1 MSASRSSRSS
11 KSRSVVRSFNARN
24 KPSPAIAASRPPW
37 IFDGIDYGP
46 ARAAVRDLA
55 NWALDIAEKSLDDW
69 PAARLHV
76 RKTRRFIDARI
87 GGKRSNAASLEDLEF
102 TATLLTRIFDED
114 LGLGLSEVLT
124 ILDSISLPVDAVP
137 VQRRA
142 ARVPVLVSLRAT
154 PQTIANGPM
163 QTSPAA
169 RVPPLRFCDD
179 CAYVHEH
186 GDHVRHR
193 NAA

>member
-1 MSASRSSRSS
+1 MSAYRSPRST
-11 KSRSVVRSFNARN
+11 KSLRVVRSSNKRN
-24 KPSPAIAASRPPW
+24 KPSAAVAASRAPW

-55 NWALDIAEKSLDDW
+55 NWALDIAEKSHDDW
-69 PAARLHV
+69 PAARVHI

-87 GGKRSNAASLEDLEF
+87 AGKRSNAASLEDLEF
-102 TATLLTRIFDED
+102 TASLLTRIFDED
-114 LGLGLSEVLT
+114 LGLALSEALT
-124 ILDSISLPVDAVP
+124 ILDSLSLPVDAVP
-137 VQRRA
+137 VPRRA
-142 ARVPVLVSLRAT
+142 VRAPVLVSLRAT
-154 PQTIANGPM
+154 PHTIANSAM
-163 QTSPAA
+163 RTLPAPP
-169 RVPPLRFCDD
+169 VPPLRFCDE